1 VHSDLKLIKKERWV
15 MNDEFKTD
23 SLKFK
28 KTKSYKKGTMSDE

>member
-1 VHSDLKLIKKERWV
+1 

-28 KTKSYKKGTMSDE
+28 KTKSYKKGTMSLKLIV